1 LNARSPI
8 TAPIVRTPSRLRP
21 ADNYARAV
29 TAVAFGKATR
39 TGAEA
44 AFRQLFGTDDEVTPV
59 LIRAAVSGATL
70 SNQSWAGALASQ
82 AVGDFMG
89 SLGPVSAASTLFNR
103 AMRVSFPNGHSSIT
117 VPGYIASA
125 GGASF
130 VGEGQPI
137 PARSL
142 SVSAPVLTPRKV
154 AAIAA
159 LSREMLEYGNAEPVI
174 RAALVENTGLALD
187 AAMFGT
193 AAAGTAPAGLRN
205 GVTGLTPTAGGG
217 IHAMTRDLGALAAAV
232 APVGGSNIVFV
243 AAPGEHAKILLTGSD
258 FAYPVLAS
266 GALPSGTVLAI
277 AASALAVAVGVRPEI
292 DVAEETT
299 LHMDDAPA
307 QIGSGSG
314 VAAPV
319 ISVFQTGQIALRTI
333 LQADW
338 VLRAPGSVAWV
349 ASVTW

>member
-29 TAVAFGKATR
+29 TAVAFGKANR
-39 TGAEA
+39 ISAEA

-70 SNQSWAGALASQ
+70 GNTSWAGALASQ

-89 SLGPVSAASTLFNR
+89 ALGPVSAASALFNR
-103 AMRVSFPNGHSSIT
+103 AMRVSFPNAHSSIT
-117 VPGYIASA
+117 VPGYTASA

-142 SVSAPVLTPRKV
+142 TISAPVLTPRKV
-154 AAIAA
+154 AAISV
-159 LSREMLEYGNAEPVI
+159 LTREMLEYGNAEPVI

-232 APVGGSNIVFV
+232 V
-243 AAPGEHAKILLTGSD
+243 AAPGEHVKILFNSNPA
-258 FAYPVLAS
+258 FPYPVLAS

-277 AASALAVAVGVRPEI
+277 AANALAVAVGVRPEI
-292 DVAEETT
+292 DVAEESA
-299 LHMDDAPA
+299 LHLDDAPA
-307 QIGSGSG
+307 QIASGST

-338 VLRAPGSVAWV
+338 VLRAPGAVAWV
-349 ASVTW
+349 ANVTW